1 MSSKR
6 RIYCKFCDY
15 FCYDPDDY
23 ASHLEKKHFESI
35 PKNMTP
41 DQFAYYLRTGK
52 DHGNCIICK
61 NNTSW
66 NKITHK
72 YNRFC
77 DNPKCKERY
86 REIFKKR
93 MIGKYGK
100 TTLLDDPEQ
109 QKKML
114 ANRKISG
121 KYLWRDHVHEFTYTG
136 SYEKSFLEFLDRVMN
151 FDADDLMAPSPHT
164 YWYEY
169 NGNKHFYIPDFY
181 IPSLNLEIEIKDG
194 GDNPNMHHK
203 IQDVDKVKEQAK
215 DDIMMNNET
224 NYIKIV
230 NKKNEDF
237 LKYLSMAKDNKIN
250 NKGTYIHLVENT
262 DTLTIDD
269 LNKIYTEGDTYE

>member
-6 RIYCKFCDY
+6 RIYCNFCDY
-15 FCYDPDDY
+15 FCYDTDDY
-23 ASHLEKKHFESI
+23 SSHLEKKHFESI

-77 DNPKCKERY
+77 NNPKCKERY
-86 REIFKKR
+86 RDIFKKR

-250 NKGTYIHLVENT
+250 NKGTYIHLVEST

-269 LNKIYTEGDTYE
+269 LNKIYTEGDIYE

>member
-6 RIYCKFCDY
+6 RIYCNFCDY
-15 FCYDPDDY
+15 FCYDTDDY

-86 REIFKKR
+86 RDIFKKR

-121 KYLWRDHVHEFTYTG
+121 RYLWRDHVHEFTYTG

-164 YWYEY
+164 YWYIY

-269 LNKIYTEGDTYE
+269 LNKIYTESDI

>member
-6 RIYCKFCDY
+6 RIYCNFCDY
-15 FCYDPDDY
+15 FCYDNDDY
-23 ASHLEKKHFESI
+23 VSHLEKKHFESI

-164 YWYEY
+164 YWYTY

-269 LNKIYTEGDTYE
+269 LNKIYTEGDMYE

>member
-1 MSSKR
+1 
-6 RIYCKFCDY
+6 
-15 FCYDPDDY
+15 
-23 ASHLEKKHFESI
+23 
-35 PKNMTP
+35 
-41 DQFAYYLRTGK
+41 
-52 DHGNCIICK
+52 
-61 NNTSW
+61 
-66 NKITHK
+66 
-72 YNRFC
+72 
-77 DNPKCKERY
+77 
-86 REIFKKR
+86 

-164 YWYEY
+164 YWYTY

>member
-23 ASHLEKKHFESI
+23 TSHLEKKHFESI

-77 DNPKCKERY
+77 NNPKCKERY
-86 REIFKKR
+86 RDIFKKR

-164 YWYEY
+164 YWYNY

-250 NKGTYIHLVENT
+250 NKGIYIHLVENT